1 MTGNTTQAVL
11 DAVDLLRGTPADQ
24 RPVLRARFH
33 RTVRQH
39 RLLRG
44 RLRACRRALS
54 VDRLLESRGSRC
66 PQRHQ
71 CDPAGSELNL
81 GGAVTARTDG

>member
-1 MTGNTTQAVL
+1 
-11 DAVDLLRGTPADQ
+11 
-24 RPVLRARFH
+24 
-33 RTVRQH
+33 
-39 RLLRG
+39 
-44 RLRACRRALS
+44 